1 METYIEIQIK
11 ELKEKIEEMI
21 DSEHYDAYELYLI
34 MDELEQLEAEKYNGL
49 RMVE

>member
-1 METYIEIQIK
+1 MNKIK
-11 ELKEKIEEMI
+11 ELEKKIEEMV

-49 RMVE
+49 RMVD